1 MRPVSV
7 EVITYAPTAFFH
19 CQHCELT
26 FGRVGLAEKIRR
38 DQAATSLPDDLGRD
52 FEALADWASRLVG
65 RYGPRIHFRVV
76 DAASVEGVLHS
87 LRHRVFRYPAVVVD
101 GRVVVAGADPTTADG
116 AVAAAVGGA
125 EVADGNGERS
135 SA

>member
-1 MRPVSV
+1 MRPISV

-38 DQAATSLPDDLGRD
+38 DQAATSLPDDLGRE
-52 FEALADWASRLVG
+52 FEALADWASRLVR
-65 RYGPRIHFRVV
+65 RYGPRVHLRVV
-76 DAASVEGVLHS
+76 DAASLEGVVHS

-101 GRVVVAGADPTTADG
+101 GRVVVVGADPASAEG
-116 AVAAAVGGA
+116 AVAEAVRGLEASAGG
-125 EVADGNGERS
+125 G
-135 SA
+135 